1 MQLLRSKKSYE
12 SDKVF
17 YLPVTQ
23 IVPNRAQPRRQFD
36 EAALQELADSIRC
49 YGILQPLTVRRRS
62 GGGFELVA
70 GERRLRAA
78 RLAGLREV
86 PCLVAAV
93 SEEDSSLLALI
104 ENIQRRDLNYME
116 EAAALQKLIENYGLS
131 QEKVAEKLGKS
142 QSAVANKLRLLKLSP
157 QCRALLLENGL
168 TERHARALL
177 RLEEEEARCAA
188 LRAVIARQM
197 NVAQTEAYI
206 ESLLQKQA
214 GPVRGRKPSFIIKDV
229 RLFLNSINH
238 SMEIMRRSGV
248 DADCDRQETEDSI
261 TLTIRIPKGRLHVS
275 V

>member
-1 MQLLRSKKSYE
+1 M
-12 SDKVF
+12 
-17 YLPVTQ
+17 
-23 IVPNRAQPRRQFD
+23 
-36 EAALQELADSIRC
+36 
-49 YGILQPLTVRRRS
+49 
-62 GGGFELVA
+62 
-70 GERRLRAA
+70 
-78 RLAGLREV
+78 
-86 PCLVAAV
+86 
-93 SEEDSSLLALI
+93 
-104 ENIQRRDLNYME
+104 
-116 EAAALQKLIENYGLS
+116 
-131 QEKVAEKLGKS
+131 
-142 QSAVANKLRLLKLSP
+142 KLSP

-206 ESLLQKQA
+206 EGLLQKQA

-261 TLTIRIPKGRLHVS
+261 TLTIRIPKGRPQVS